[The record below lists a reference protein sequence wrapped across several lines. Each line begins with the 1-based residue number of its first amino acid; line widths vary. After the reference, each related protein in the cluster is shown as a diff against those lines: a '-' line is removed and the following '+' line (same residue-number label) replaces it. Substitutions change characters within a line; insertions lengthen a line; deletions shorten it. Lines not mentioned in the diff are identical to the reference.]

1 MSIEYR
7 LVCEKAIPDPVRQR
21 IMDRADII
29 AIEEVKPGETAVRF
43 RIDEE
48 HEKATGSSFS
58 FYIEDKEIVVSVHSA
73 VGYAH
78 TEAAYLVLQAFMD
91 SGISFCVEEL

>member
-7 LVCEKAIPDPVRQR
+7 VVCEKTIPDSVRQR
-21 IMDRADII
+21 IMDRVDII

-43 RIDEE
+43 RIEEE
-48 HEKATGSSFS
+48 HEKAAGSSFS
-58 FYIEDKEIVVSVHSA
+58 FYMEDREIVVSVHSA

-78 TEAAYLVLQAFMD
+78 TEAAYLVIQAFMD
-91 SGISFCVEEL
+91 SGLSFRVEEL